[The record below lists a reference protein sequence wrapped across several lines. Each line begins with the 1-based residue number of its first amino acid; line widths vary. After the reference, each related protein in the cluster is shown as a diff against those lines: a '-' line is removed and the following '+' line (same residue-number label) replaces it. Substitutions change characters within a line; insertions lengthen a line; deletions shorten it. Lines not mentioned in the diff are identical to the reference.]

1 MDIRRAWED
10 LVYLRKEAEKA
21 GPKYSELFKAL
32 IADRKKKIRDYYRTR
47 EANSDPYLAN
57 VFRIDN
63 DGSRIEKIVAEAGP
77 GEGVEDMENF
87 FMNHYYIEA
96 PHSWYDCT
104 GKAFTSWHRTFK
116 AGNLLICYH
125 GIAIDC

>member
-1 MDIRRAWED
+1 MDIRGMWED
-10 LVYLRKEAEKA
+10 LTYLRKEAEKA
-21 GPKYSELFKAL
+21 GPEYSELFKAL
-32 IADRKKKIRDYYRTR
+32 IADRKRKIREYHRTR
-47 EANSDPYLAN
+47 EANKDPYLAN

-63 DGSRIEKIVAEAGP
+63 DGYTEKIVAEAGP

-87 FMNHYYIEA
+87 FMEHYYIEA

-104 GKAFTSWHRTFK
+104 GKPFTAWHRTFK

-125 GIAIDC
+125 RIVIDC